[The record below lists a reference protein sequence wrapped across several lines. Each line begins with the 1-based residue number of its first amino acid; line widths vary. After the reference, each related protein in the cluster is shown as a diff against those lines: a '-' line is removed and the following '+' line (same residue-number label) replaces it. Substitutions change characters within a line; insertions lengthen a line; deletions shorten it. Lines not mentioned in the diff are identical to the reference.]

1 MTLSRDGAT
10 ARDPCGAH
18 TEGAGSETSARD
30 RVGNIVWMVLAAC
43 SLLLAY
49 FTLRHSRTAGTAN
62 LGLWELHDSRRVL
75 AWMGSLAFGALCE
88 FACFIPVGFSNAM
101 VVRRGLNR
109 LGRPAA
115 SLIALAT
122 AGILTVLVWAI
133 EAHGSRHSTAP
144 VDLALPLFGCLLG
157 TWAGFTWLRG
167 GRARLWLLPKVAL
180 AAILVVLSVG
190 VLLWQCL
197 ESQPLPFDAAPVT
210 SAEKRRLVDLVRS
223 KDPTSLEEGRTH
235 TLRLTEHDLNV
246 LLSWGLSLGTQEHRA
261 RVRLERNLVWLYVS
275 ARAPLHKDRPHYL
288 NLTAIGRTGIQ
299 DGIPWLEVV
308 QCRVG
313 SLEVPHRLL
322 RSLIPL
328 VISRLCE
335 DRRTK
340 PFLDATRQMAVE
352 PGLVELT
359 YGPLHLPSELRRE
372 LFGSTVA
379 SEEIVA
385 STRAQVEHLLAVI
398 GRSRQAPPSFGLC
411 LETAFA
417 LARERSAHGDPV
429 VENRAG
435 IFALGIVL
443 GHPRIEEF
451 LGSVSPEDGR
461 AVPRAYLHRVAL
473 RGRYDWTRHFCVSAV
488 IALLS
493 DEGVSAAAGLLKEE
507 LDADTGGSG
516 FSFSDLLADRAGT
529 VFAVRATRDEASARA
544 MQERLAGG
552 FRVDEFF
559 PPAADLPERIPD
571 SELQSRYG
579 SVGGEGYLRLMAE
592 IERRIEACAA
602 YR

>member
-1 MTLSRDGAT
+1 MTSSRDGAP

-30 RVGNIVWMVLAAC
+30 RVRNIVWMVLAAC

-49 FTLRHSRTAGTAN
+49 FTLRHSHTAGTAN

-109 LGRPAA
+109 LGRLTAGI
-115 SLIALAT
+115 IALAT
-122 AGILTVLVWAI
+122 AVTLTVSVWAI
-133 EAHGSRHSTAP
+133 ATQGSRPSTAP
-144 VDLALPLFGCLLG
+144 VDLALPLFGGLLG

-167 GRARLWLLPKVAL
+167 RRARLWLLPKVAL
-180 AAILVVLSVG
+180 VVILVVLSLG
-190 VLLWQCL
+190 VLLWQSL
-197 ESQPLPFDAAPVT
+197 EAQPLSFDAAPVT

-246 LLSWGLSLGTQEHRA
+246 LLSWGLSLGAQERKA
-261 RVRLERNLVWLYVS
+261 RIRLERNLVWLHVS
-275 ARAPLHKDRPHYL
+275 GPVPLRTDRPRYL
-288 NLTAIGRTGIQ
+288 NLTVIGRMGIKE
-299 DGIPWLEVV
+299 GIPWLEVV
-308 QCRVG
+308 QCRLG
-313 SLEVPHRLL
+313 SLEVPRRLL

-335 DRRTK
+335 DRGTK

-352 PGLVELT
+352 PGFVEIT

-372 LFGSTVA
+372 VFGSAAA
-379 SEEIVA
+379 SAEVRA

-398 GRSRQAPPSFGLC
+398 DRLRSAPPSFGLC
-411 LETAFA
+411 LETVFA
-417 LARERSAHGDPV
+417 LARERSAHGNPV
-429 VENRAG
+429 LENRAG

-443 GHPRIEEF
+443 GHPRIAEF
-451 LGSVSPEDGR
+451 LGSVSSENGR
-461 AVPRAYLHRVAL
+461 AAPRAHLRRVAL

-507 LDADTGGSG
+507 FDADIGGSG

-571 SELQSRYG
+571 TELQSRYG
-579 SVGGEGYLRLMAE
+579 GVGGKGYLRLMAE